1 MRDNRGPRGSDLTSE
16 QLEKIKVVRQQSR
29 TPKAREREAEVRAR
43 YADKPDLAEL
53 VRRGEVDPHRTTTM
67 GALAAL
73 HKALATV
80 RRAREAKGL
89 TLSDVAR
96 RAKMPLP
103 SLSRLESGKNP
114 NFTFETL
121 ARYAAAVGLDLEIQL
136 HDREASTPEL
146 GQSTTSVSSAED
158 LAEVVD
164 SLAIDVQRLSAI
176 VKGQSPGSR
185 CS

>member
-1 MRDNRGPRGSDLTSE
+1 MRDRSRSRGSDLTPE
-16 QLEKIKVVRQQSR
+16 QREKIQGIRQQAR
-29 TPKAREREAEVRAR
+29 TAEAREREVKVRAH
-43 YADKPDLAEL
+43 YANRPDLAEL
-53 VRRGEVDPHRTTTM
+53 IRRGEADPARITTM